1 MIIGGYR
8 LMRLKYI
15 REEKHAPY
23 SPWKMVEYI
32 ITCTAQTAKWINLP
46 AD

>member
-1 MIIGGYR
+1 MEYYLIFKNEFIIFLPMVLGSISMIIGGYR

-23 SPWKMVEYI
+23 SP
-32 ITCTAQTAKWINLP
+32 
-46 AD
+46 